1 MSNEIAHVP
10 AQWPGLAKA
19 TLRVAAA
26 LVAAAVVIAV
36 TFGLAT
42 ASVMLAAYALVVA
55 IVHLLPAAALYLAL
69 AWRKKV
75 DGVTCA
81 LSGFVIGSVPVAIL
95 TWPLQIPPRR
105 GSSSGVQ
112 GIPTM
117 IDGVPT
123 LFGWILYAIP
133 PLMCGA
139 LGVIGGC
146 IFWQVVKRLHQRAV

>member
-1 MSNEIAHVP
+1 MSDEFVHVP
-10 AQWPGLAKA
+10 APWPGFAKA

-26 LVAAAVVIAV
+26 LVAAALVIAL
-36 TFGLAT
+36 TFGMAT

-55 IVHLLPAAALYLAL
+55 MAHLLPAAALYLAL

-75 DGVTCA
+75 GGVACA
-81 LSGFVIGSVPVAIL
+81 VSGFVIGSIPVAIL

-117 IDGVPT
+117 IDGIPT
-123 LFGWILYAIP
+123 LAGWIYYAIP
-133 PLMCGA
+133 PLTFGA
-139 LGVIGGC
+139 LGVVGGC
-146 IFWQVVKRLHQRAV
+146 VFWLVVKRLHQHAV